1 MLNYINF
8 ENIEI
13 DNKIFLYEKNINY
26 SNLTTDIKT
35 IALYLPQFHSI
46 KENDKWWGKGFTEWT
61 NVKSSKPLY
70 KGHHQPRIPGDS
82 LNYLGYYELINL
94 EVIQKQI
101 NLAKSHGVYGFGIYY
116 YWFSG
121 RRLLESPLDLFLIN
135 KNLDFKFLLIW
146 ANENWTRRWNGLN
159 KKILIKQEYNDN
171 DPINFIIDIKK
182 YLIDKRYI
190 KINQKPIIGL
200 YEPKNIPN
208 LEKIISQWREEC
220 IKLGIG
226 EIFILV
232 TLNNNTYEE
241 FKKIGLFNGVYE
253 FSPRDSFNCKI
264 KYSKN
269 LLYTATLYK
278 NINFINATDD
288 FPLFRGSMLEFDN
301 SPRIKNS
308 PNIFENY
315 SPEQFY
321 LINKKIIEWTREHYN
336 INNRFIFINAWNEWG
351 EGAYLEPDEKYGYAS
366 INSLSKAL
374 FDKDYKDIN
383 FNFEDFNIKP
393 IIAIQAHIFYID
405 LLNEIIVKINN
416 IPVKFDLFIST
427 DSLFKKNNIQN
438 YIKQYSK
445 ASNIDIIIIE
455 NIGRDV
461 LPLLIQMKNVIK
473 NYKYLCHI
481 HTKKTMY
488 TNIGNDWRNYLL
500 ENLLGNE
507 KIISE
512 ILSDFENNE
521 KLGFIFPE
529 NYYKVLFQFGIQFIN
544 RNNKSIIIHLLK
556 KYFHKFRIGKEL
568 EFPAGNMFWARVN
581 AISQIFNEKYG
592 NNLPIEIGQK
602 DGTIMHGIERIWLYL
617 VKLNGY
623 YYNKIFKHF

>member
-182 YLIDKRYI
+182 YIIDKRYI

-208 LEKIISQWREEC
+208 LEKIISQWREES

-232 TLNNNTYEE
+232 TLNNNTYDE
-241 FKKIGLFNGVYE
+241 FKKIGLLMEY
-253 FSPRDSFNCKI
+253 
-264 KYSKN
+264 
-269 LLYTATLYK
+269 
-278 NINFINATDD
+278 INFLQETH
-288 FPLFRGSMLEFDN
+288 
-301 SPRIKNS
+301 
-308 PNIFENY
+308 
-315 SPEQFY
+315 
-321 LINKKIIEWTREHYN
+321 LIAGKI
-336 INNRFIFINAWNEWG
+336 
-351 EGAYLEPDEKYGYAS
+351 
-366 INSLSKAL
+366 
-374 FDKDYKDIN
+374 
-383 FNFEDFNIKP
+383 
-393 IIAIQAHIFYID
+393 
-405 LLNEIIVKINN
+405 
-416 IPVKFDLFIST
+416 
-427 DSLFKKNNIQN
+427 
-438 YIKQYSK
+438 
-445 ASNIDIIIIE
+445 
-455 NIGRDV
+455 
-461 LPLLIQMKNVIK
+461 
-473 NYKYLCHI
+473 
-481 HTKKTMY
+481 
-488 TNIGNDWRNYLL
+488 
-500 ENLLGNE
+500 
-507 KIISE
+507 
-512 ILSDFENNE
+512 
-521 KLGFIFPE
+521 
-529 NYYKVLFQFGIQFIN
+529 
-544 RNNKSIIIHLLK
+544 
-556 KYFHKFRIGKEL
+556 
-568 EFPAGNMFWARVN
+568 
-581 AISQIFNEKYG
+581 
-592 NNLPIEIGQK
+592 
-602 DGTIMHGIERIWLYL
+602 
-617 VKLNGY
+617 
-623 YYNKIFKHF
+623 